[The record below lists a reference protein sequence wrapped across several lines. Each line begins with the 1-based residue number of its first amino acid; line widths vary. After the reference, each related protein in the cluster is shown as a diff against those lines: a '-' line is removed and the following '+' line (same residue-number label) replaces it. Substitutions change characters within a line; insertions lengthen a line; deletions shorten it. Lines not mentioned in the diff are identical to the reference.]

1 MKDIQKIFVEL
12 FPKNACNISVTCK
25 KVGIDRSTFYEW
37 YNKTII
43 EKDENGKDIQKENE
57 FKNAVDEAKE
67 AMIDHTESALAKL
80 ISGMNTKITKI
91 KEVIS
96 KTGEVVRLREEQTF
110 INRPD
115 TAAVIYFLK
124 TKGKHRGWKEVAYT
138 EENESAETKL
148 SKSQKAAIEKLTAE
162 EKKQLIELTK
172 KVIDV

>member
-1 MKDIQKIFVEL
+1 L
-12 FPKNACNISVTCK
+12 FLIVFSENGIRDYEQLTLK
-25 KVGIDRSTFYEW
+25 KADVSSRIHITRQE
-37 YNKTII
+37 NTII